1 MKHLFS
7 EISGGESLAQVGIDE
22 CLGWQGVGDGT
33 NFTAVNVSRT
43 WIYMDLWDIWFW
55 VKTLVS
61 KRYP

>member
-1 MKHLFS
+1 MSQVEDLKHLFS

-33 NFTAVNVSRT
+33 NFPAVNVSRT

-55 VKTLVS
+55 VIS
-61 KRYP
+61 

>member
-33 NFTAVNVSRT
+33 NFPAVNVSRT

-55 VKTLVS
+55 VIS
-61 KRYP
+61 